1 MNDSLHP
8 EFNQVAVGGDARPV
22 GPPQQALRRFR
33 LIFKAI
39 QQHSQWVESHCGV
52 SSAQLWALWEMAD
65 KPGIRVTEL
74 AENMSIHQSTA
85 SNLLLKLTKKG
96 LAKRERDHQDQR
108 VVSLYLTDAG
118 REILTKNQTPARGIL
133 QHALFQLPEAVLG
146 DIVRNLDILIGEMNI
161 SDRDAEME
169 PLSSIG
175 VARKKAGGGQGR
187 TLDDSS

>member
-1 MNDSLHP
+1 MNDLFQRMHSQ
-8 EFNQVAVGGDARPV
+8 ETRNDARPSS
-22 GPPQQALRRFR
+22 PPHQALRRFR
-33 LIFKAI
+33 LIFKAM

-52 SSAQLWALWEMAD
+52 SGAQLWALWEMSD

-118 REILTKNQTPARGIL
+118 REILAKAQTPARGIL
-133 QHALFQLPEAVLG
+133 QHALFQLPEEVLH
-146 DIVRNLDILIGEMNI
+146 DMARTLDILIGEMNI
-161 SDRDAEME
+161 SDREAEME
-169 PLSSIG
+169 PISPLG
-175 VARKKAGGGQGR
+175 KPRKKS
-187 TLDDSS
+187 DSANL